1 MKAGQS
7 LGDQCYHTPASI
19 DDPHGKNRVLT
30 VAQTEEVKKA
40 QREARG
46 TSSKASE
53 KVGYPENDRRY
64 VRSLIPVQHINIFFI
79 M

>member
-1 MKAGQS
+1 MKTGQS
-7 LGDQCYHTPASI
+7 AGQCYHTPASI

-30 VAQTEEVKKA
+30 VAQAEEVKKA

-53 KVGYPENDRRY
+53 KVAYPENDRR
-64 VRSLIPVQHINIFFI
+64 
-79 M
+79 